1 MPSLLSKP
9 RHLNEVLKP
18 LCQEKPFTFCIFT
31 EEEKEPL
38 KRGDLLMLRL
48 AENPELYLC
57 TGVSLL
63 PTKQMASETKT
74 QFENKVLTPLSPFG
88 TDDL

>member
-1 MPSLLSKP
+1 M
-9 RHLNEVLKP
+9 
-18 LCQEKPFTFCIFT
+18 
-31 EEEKEPL
+31 

>member
-1 MPSLLSKP
+1 M
-9 RHLNEVLKP
+9 
-18 LCQEKPFTFCIFT
+18 
-31 EEEKEPL
+31 

-48 AENPELYLC
+48 TENPENPELYLF

-74 QFENKVLTPLSPFG
+74 QFENKVLTSLSPFG